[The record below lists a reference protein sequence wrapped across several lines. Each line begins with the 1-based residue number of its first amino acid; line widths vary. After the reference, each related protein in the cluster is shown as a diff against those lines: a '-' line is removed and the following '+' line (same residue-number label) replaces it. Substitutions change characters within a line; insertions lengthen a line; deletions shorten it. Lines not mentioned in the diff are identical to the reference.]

1 MIIFF
6 LFSTGNTIYGDYNFA
21 PKIYILSLLGRTGQ
35 IFLSIFNVDRCQT
48 SSSVPF
54 SYECGNNALVS
65 ILGQPQEQKTKCEKT
80 WFYFL
85 KVLFFYGK
93 YRKYYPIPRSPSILF
108 STSRYEMMI
117 KSSDL
122 EYAIPFTQTRV
133 ELPHLTFMQRNF

>member
-1 MIIFF
+1 MRWGRQRWHRYF
-6 LFSTGNTIYGDYNFA
+6 LYGDYTVR
-21 PKIYILSLLGRTGQ
+21 IV
-35 IFLSIFNVDRCQT
+35 LSIFNVDRCQT

-117 KSSDL
+117 QSSDSANMP
-122 EYAIPFTQTRV
+122 YGPYRWRKVVCSSFTPRFDWHAT
-133 ELPHLTFMQRNF
+133 